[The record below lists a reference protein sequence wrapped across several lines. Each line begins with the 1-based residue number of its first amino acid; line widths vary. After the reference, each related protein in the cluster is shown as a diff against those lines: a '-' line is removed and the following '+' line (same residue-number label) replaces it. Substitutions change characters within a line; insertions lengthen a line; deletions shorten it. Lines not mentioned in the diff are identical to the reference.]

1 MPCLRLSLWSRLA
14 GISTKAQTRG
24 KGEISQVVARLDRV
38 RYAQANRSE
47 TGPGQ
52 VRIVSYNI
60 RKAVGLDWR
69 RDPERIV
76 AVLAEIDADVIL
88 LQEADKRV
96 RRREG
101 VLPRDIL
108 CGEMGYA
115 LAEVAIRPHSHG
127 WHGNVILVRR
137 SFPIAETRRI
147 DLPSAEPRGAVS
159 ATLADPRIEVIGVHL
174 GLNAA
179 MRRRQLAVLQAY
191 LAQADHPVVIGGD
204 FNEWRR
210 GSDHVENL
218 GTVIEPGPS
227 FHSRVPVA
235 HLDRFI
241 LSGALRHE
249 GSFVHRSDLAARA
262 SDHLPV
268 VIDVAPEKP
277 E

>member
-1 MPCLRLSLWSRLA
+1 M
-14 GISTKAQTRG
+14 T
-24 KGEISQVVARLDRV
+24 
-38 RYAQANRSE
+38 
-47 TGPGQ
+47 

-96 RRREG
+96 RKREG

-108 CGEMGYA
+108 CDEMGYQ
-115 LAEVAIRPHSHG
+115 LAEVAVRPDSHG

-137 SFPIAETRRI
+137 GFPIAETRRI

-159 ATLADPRIEVIGVHL
+159 VTLARPKIECIGVHL

-179 MRRRQLAVLQAY
+179 MRRKQLAVLQDHMEA
-191 LAQADHPVVIGGD
+191 ADHPVIVGGD

-210 GSDHVENL
+210 GTDHVENL
-218 GTVIEPGPS
+218 GEVVEPGPT

-249 GSFVHRSDLAARA
+249 ASFVHHSELAARA

-268 VIDVAPEKP
+268 VIDVAFE
-277 E
+277 EAA